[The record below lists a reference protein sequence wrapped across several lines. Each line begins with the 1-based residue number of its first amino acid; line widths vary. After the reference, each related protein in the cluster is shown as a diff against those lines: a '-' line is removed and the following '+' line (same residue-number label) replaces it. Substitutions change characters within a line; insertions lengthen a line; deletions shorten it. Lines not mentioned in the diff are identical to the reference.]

1 MERSTGILWRVWDMA
16 GTADIIRA
24 NSLDDAKRI
33 FDATHE
39 QPGVGFQ
46 PV

>member
-1 MERSTGILWRVWDMA
+1 MEQSTWILWRVWDMA
-16 GTADIIRA
+16 GTTEHIRA
-24 NSLDDAKRI
+24 NNLDDAKRI

-39 QPGVGFQ
+39 QPAIGFQ